1 MHDRHETA
9 QDAARSVAIVGA
21 GLSGIVAAR
30 DLAAVGFRVRV
41 FEKSRGVGG
50 RMATR
55 RGDAG
60 AFDHGAQYLRA
71 TGADFAREVAALEA
85 QGVLARWPVEGGVHV
100 GMPGMSAP
108 VKRLAEGLARE
119 NAIETGFAV
128 AAVDG
133 EPGRRFVRS
142 AEGALAGPFAVVLV
156 AAPAP
161 QTQALLAPLDTAL
174 ADAVAQA
181 AYEPTIA
188 LMLRFAPGS
197 AAAPFEGAARFDHP
211 AVAWIA
217 DDGAKPGREG
227 AGARFV
233 VHATSAYS
241 RTHLERDPAE
251 IAASLAA
258 EAGRLLRARGEPL
271 AAIGHRWRYARV
283 SRAVGEP
290 CLWDPAAGIGACGDW
305 CLGPRIEAAYDS
317 GRALAACVVR
327 DLGARDRAV
336 GGGR

>member
-1 MHDRHETA
+1 MHDRHETT
-9 QDAARSVAIVGA
+9 QDAARSIAIVGA

-30 DLAAVGFRVRV
+30 DLAAAGFRVRV

-108 VKRLAEGLARE
+108 VKRLAEGHARE
-119 NAIETGFAV
+119 NAIETGFTV
-128 AAVDG
+128 AAIEG
-133 EPGRRFVRS
+133 EPGRRFVRA
-142 AEGALAGPFAVVLV
+142 AEGAVAGPFAAVLV
-156 AAPAP
+156 TAPSP
-161 QTQALLAPLDTAL
+161 QAHALLAPLDTPIAEAL
-174 ADAVAQA
+174 AEA

-188 LMLRFAPGS
+188 LMLRFAPGI
-197 AAAPFEGAARFDHP
+197 AAAPFDGAARFDHP

-227 AGARFV
+227 AGELFV

-241 RTHLERDPAE
+241 RTHLERDPTE
-251 IAASLAA
+251 IAASLAE
-258 EAGRLLRARGEPL
+258 EAGRLLRARAEPL
-271 AAIGHRWRYARV
+271 AAIAHRWRYARV
-283 SRAVGEP
+283 SRAAGEP
-290 CLWDPAAGIGACGDW
+290 CFWDRAAGLGACGDW

-317 GRALAACVVR
+317 GRALAAAVVR
-327 DLGARDRAV
+327 DLGARALSEE
-336 GGGR
+336 GGR

>member
-1 MHDRHETA
+1 M
-9 QDAARSVAIVGA
+9 
-21 GLSGIVAAR
+21 
-30 DLAAVGFRVRV
+30 
-41 FEKSRGVGG
+41 
-50 RMATR
+50 
-55 RGDAG
+55 
-60 AFDHGAQYLRA
+60 
-71 TGADFAREVAALEA
+71 
-85 QGVLARWPVEGGVHV
+85 
-100 GMPGMSAP
+100 
-108 VKRLAEGLARE
+108 
-119 NAIETGFAV
+119 
-128 AAVDG
+128 
-133 EPGRRFVRS
+133 
-142 AEGALAGPFAVVLV
+142 VLV
-156 AAPAP
+156 TAPAP
-161 QTQALLAPLDTAL
+161 QTHALLAPLDTAL
-174 ADAVAQA
+174 GEAVAQA

-197 AAAPFEGAARFDHP
+197 AAAPFDGAARFDHP

-258 EAGRLLRARGEPL
+258 EAGRLLRARAEPL

-290 CLWDPAAGIGACGDW
+290 CLWDAAAGIGACGDW

-317 GRALAACVVR
+317 GRALAASLVR
-327 DLGARDRAV
+327 DFGARARA
-336 GGGR
+336 GEGGR